1 MKKTILLSL
10 MASSLLA
17 EDDGV
22 FMSVGYQIGEAA
34 QMVKNTGE
42 IQKVSNA
49 YENLNNLLTRYNE
62 LKQTAS
68 STNSST
74 AQAVDNL
81 KESASR
87 LKTTPN
93 TANQAVSSALSSAVA
108 MWQVIASNLANNSL
122 PTDKY
127 NEINTISQSLQ
138 NTLENKNTANNN
150 ITIENDYE
158 QLLTQAS
165 TIISTLQSQCPGI
178 DGGNGKPWG
187 INASGNACNIFGST
201 FSAINSMINSAK
213 KAAEQA
219 RRTAPEGP
227 NQQSA
232 FNSMI
237 NSAKK
242 AAEQARRTAPEGP
255 NQQSAFTDADFTK
268 NLNQVSSVINDTI
281 SYLKGDNLATIYNT
295 LQKTPDSKGF
305 HSLVSR
311 SSYSYSLNE
320 TKYSEFQTTTK
331 EFGHNPFRSVGL
343 INSQS
348 NNGAMN
354 GVGVQLGYK
363 QFFGKNKFFGI
374 RYYAFFD
381 YNHAYIKS
389 NFFNSASN
397 VFTYGAGSDLLLNF
411 INGGSDKN
419 RKVSF
424 GIFGGIALAGT
435 TWLNNQSANLK
446 ITNSA
451 YSAKINNTNF
461 QFLFNTGL
469 RLQGIHHG
477 VELGVKIP
485 TINTNYYSF
494 MGAKLAF
501 RRLYSV
507 YFNYVLAY

>member
-68 STNSST
+68 NTNSST
-74 AQAVDNL
+74 AQAIDNL
-81 KESASR
+81 KESANR

-93 TANQAVSSALSSAVA
+93 SANQAVSSALSSAVG

-122 PTDKY
+122 PASEYEK
-127 NEINTISQSLQ
+127 INTISQSLQ
-138 NTLENKNTANNN
+138 NTLEKHNDL
-150 ITIENDYE
+150 TIDNDYDH
-158 QLLTQAS
+158 LLTQAS
-165 TIISTLQSQCPGI
+165 TIINTLQSQCPGI

-187 INASGNACNIFGST
+187 INASGNACNIFGNT
-201 FSAINSMINSAK
+201 FNAITSMIDSAK
-213 KAAEQA
+213 KAAEQS
-219 RRTAPEGP
+219 RRTDPESP

-232 FNSMI
+232 FI
-237 NSAKK
+237 
-242 AAEQARRTAPEGP
+242 
-255 NQQSAFTDADFTK
+255 DHDFTK

-281 SYLKGDNLATIYNT
+281 SYLKGENLETIYNT
-295 LQKTPDSKGF
+295 LQKTPGSKGF
-305 HSLVSR
+305 QSLVSR

-320 TKYSEFQTTTK
+320 TQYSEFQTTTK

-411 INGGSDKN
+411 INGGSNQN
-419 RKVSF
+419 RKISF

-435 TWLNNQSANLK
+435 TWLNSQFVNLK
-446 ITNSA
+446 TTTSIYN
-451 YSAKINNTNF
+451 AKINNTNF
-461 QFLFNTGL
+461 QFLFNAGL

-477 VELGVKIP
+477 IELGVKIP

>member
-68 STNSST
+68 NTNSST
-74 AQAVDNL
+74 AQAINNL
-81 KESASR
+81 KESANR

-93 TANQAVSSALSSAVA
+93 TANQAVSSALSSAVG

-122 PTDKY
+122 PANEYDK
-127 NEINTISQSLQ
+127 INAISQLLQ
-138 NTLENKNTANNN
+138 NTLENKNTANNST
-150 ITIENDYE
+150 TIENDYD

-165 TIISTLQSQCPGI
+165 TIINTLQSQCPRI

-187 INASGNACNIFGST
+187 INASGNACNIFGNT
-201 FSAINSMINSAK
+201 FNAITSMIDSAK
-213 KAAEQA
+213 KAAAES
-219 RRTAPEGP
+219 RRTNDPSQGV

-232 FNSMI
+232 FN
-237 NSAKK
+237 N
-242 AAEQARRTAPEGP
+242 
-255 NQQSAFTDADFTK
+255 ADFTK

-281 SYLKGDNLATIYNT
+281 SYLKGENLATIYNT
-295 LQKTPDSKGF
+295 LQKTPGSKGF
-305 HSLVSR
+305 QGLVSR

-320 TKYSEFQTTTK
+320 TQYSEFQTTTK
-331 EFGHNPFRSVGL
+331 EFGNNPFRSVGL

-419 RKVSF
+419 RKISF

-435 TWLNNQSANLK
+435 TWLNSQFVNLK
-446 ITNSA
+446 TTTSIYN
-451 YSAKINNTNF
+451 AKINNTNF

>member
-17 EDDGV
+17 ENDGV
-22 FMSVGYQIGEAA
+22 FMSVGYQIGEAV
-34 QMVKNTGE
+34 QQVKNTGE

-68 STNSST
+68 NTNSST
-74 AQAVDNL
+74 TQAIDNL
-81 KESASR
+81 KESANR

-93 TANQAVSSALSSAVA
+93 NANQAVSSALSSAVG
-108 MWQVIASNLANNSL
+108 MWQVIASNLASGTL

-127 NEINTISQSLQ
+127 NQINAISQLLQ
-138 NTLENKNTANNN
+138 NTLENKNNDL
-150 ITIENDYE
+150 TIGNDYE
-158 QLLTQAS
+158 HLLTQAS
-165 TIISTLQSQCPGI
+165 AIINTLQSQCPGI

-187 INASGNACNIFGST
+187 INASGNACNIFGNT
-201 FSAINSMINSAK
+201 FNAITSMIDSAK
-213 KAAEQA
+213 KAAAEA
-219 RRTAPEGP
+219 RRTDP
-227 NQQSA
+227 NQ
-232 FNSMI
+232 
-237 NSAKK
+237 
-242 AAEQARRTAPEGP
+242 P
-255 NQQSAFTDADFTK
+255 SAFTNADFNK

-305 HSLVSR
+305 QSLVSR

-320 TKYSEFQTTTK
+320 TQYSQFQTTTK
-331 EFGHNPFRSVGL
+331 EFGNNPFRSVGL

-419 RKVSF
+419 RKISF

-435 TWLNNQSANLK
+435 TWLNSQFMNLK
-446 ITNSA
+446 TTTSA
-451 YSAKINNTNF
+451 YNAKINNTNF

-494 MGAKLAF
+494 MGAKLAY

>member
-10 MASSLLA
+10 VASSLFA
-17 EDDGV
+17 ENDGV

-42 IQKVSNA
+42 IQKLSDT
-49 YENLNNLLTRYNE
+49 YENLDNLLTRYNE
-62 LKQTAS
+62 LKQTATNTDS
-68 STNSST
+68 STT
-74 AQAVDNL
+74 QAIDNL
-81 KESASR
+81 KQSADR

-93 TANQAVSSALSSAVA
+93 TANQAVSSALSSAVG
-108 MWQVIASNLANNSL
+108 MWQVIASNLASGTL

-127 NEINTISQSLQ
+127 NEINAISQLLQ
-138 NTLENKNTANNN
+138 NTLENKNNDLK
-150 ITIENDYE
+150 IENDYD
-158 QLLTQAS
+158 QLLTQAK
-165 TIISTLQSQCPGI
+165 TIITTLQSQCPGI
-178 DGGNGKPWG
+178 DGGNGTPWG
-187 INASGNACNIFGST
+187 INASGNACNIFGNT
-201 FSAINSMINSAK
+201 FNAINNMIDSAK
-213 KAAEQA
+213 KTAEQS
-219 RRTAPEGP
+219 RRTDPKNP
-227 NQQSA
+227 NTPTA
-232 FNSMI
+232 I
-237 NSAKK
+237 N
-242 AAEQARRTAPEGP
+242 P
-255 NQQSAFTDADFTK
+255 DFTK

-281 SYLKGDNLATIYNT
+281 SYLKGDNLETIYNT
-295 LQKTPDSKGF
+295 IQKSPNSKGF
-305 HSLVSR
+305 QSLVSR

-320 TKYSEFQTTTK
+320 TQYSQFQTTTK

-343 INSQS
+343 INSQT

-411 INGGSDKN
+411 INGGSDQN
-419 RKVSF
+419 RKISF

-435 TWLNNQSANLK
+435 TWLNSQFVNLK
-446 ITNSA
+446 TTTNI

-477 VELGVKIP
+477 IELGVKIP

-494 MGAKLAF
+494 LGAKLAY

-507 YFNYVLAY
+507 YLNYVLAY

>member
-68 STNSST
+68 NTDSST
-74 AQAVDNL
+74 AQAIDNL

-93 TANQAVSSALSSAVA
+93 SANQAVSSALSSAVA
-108 MWQVIASNLANNSL
+108 MWQVIASNLANGTL

-127 NEINTISQSLQ
+127 NKINTISQLLQ
-138 NTLENKNTANNN
+138 NTLENKNNDL
-150 ITIENDYE
+150 TIGNDYE
-158 QLLTQAS
+158 YLLGQAK

-187 INASGNACNIFGST
+187 INASGNACNIFGNT
-201 FSAINSMINSAK
+201 FSAITSMIDSAE
-213 KAAEQA
+213 KAAKES
-219 RRTAPEGP
+219 RRTAPKNP
-227 NQQSA
+227 NQ
-232 FNSMI
+232 
-237 NSAKK
+237 
-242 AAEQARRTAPEGP
+242 P
-255 NQQSAFTDADFTK
+255 NAFTNADFNK
-268 NLNQVSSVINDTI
+268 NLNEVSSVINDTI

-305 HSLVSR
+305 QSLVSR

-320 TKYSEFQTTTK
+320 TQYSEFQTTTK
-331 EFGHNPFRSVGL
+331 EFGLNPFRSVGL

-435 TWLNNQSANLK
+435 TWLNSQSVNLK
-446 ITNSA
+446 TTTSIYNT
-451 YSAKINNTNF
+451 KINNTNF

>member
-1 MKKTILLSL
+1 MKKTILLPL

-17 EDDGV
+17 ENDGV
-22 FMSVGYQIGEAA
+22 FMSVGYQIGEAV
-34 QMVKNTGE
+34 QQVKNTGE

-68 STNSST
+68 STDSST
-74 AQAVDNL
+74 IQAIDNL

-93 TANQAVSSALSSAVA
+93 SANQAVSSALSSAVG
-108 MWQVIASNLANNSL
+108 MWQVIASNLANGTLS
-122 PTDKY
+122 TSEY
-127 NEINTISQSLQ
+127 NKINAISQLLQ
-138 NTLENKNTANNN
+138 NTLENKNNNL
-150 ITIENDYE
+150 TIADDYE
-158 QLLTQAS
+158 HLLGQAS
-165 TIISTLQSQCPGI
+165 TIINTLQSQCPGI

-187 INASGNACNIFGST
+187 INASGNACAIFGNT
-201 FSAINSMINSAK
+201 FNAINSMIDSAK
-213 KAAEQA
+213 KAAEQS
-219 RRTAPEGP
+219 RRTSPESQNQP
-227 NQQSA
+227 N
-232 FNSMI
+232 
-237 NSAKK
+237 
-242 AAEQARRTAPEGP
+242 
-255 NQQSAFTDADFTK
+255 AFTNADFNK

-305 HSLVSR
+305 QSLVSR

-320 TKYSEFQTTTK
+320 TQYSQFQTTTK

-343 INSQS
+343 INSQI

-397 VFTYGAGSDLLLNF
+397 VFTYGTGSDLLLNF
-411 INGGSDKN
+411 INGGSNQN

-446 ITNSA
+446 ITNST

>member
-1 MKKTILLSL
+1 
-10 MASSLLA
+10 
-17 EDDGV
+17 
-22 FMSVGYQIGEAA
+22 MSVGYQIGEAA

-68 STNSST
+68 NTDSST
-74 AQAVDNL
+74 AQAIDNL
-81 KESASR
+81 KESANR

-93 TANQAVSSALSSAVA
+93 SANQAVSSALSSAVA

-122 PTDKY
+122 STSEYEKLKA
-127 NEINTISQSLQ
+127 TSQSLQ

-150 ITIENDYE
+150 TTIENDYE

-165 TIISTLQSQCPGI
+165 TIITTLQSQCPGI

-187 INASGNACNIFGST
+187 INASGNACSIFGDT
-201 FSAINSMINSAK
+201 FNAITSMIDSAK
-213 KAAEQA
+213 KAAEQS
-219 RRTAPEGP
+219 RRTDPSQP
-227 NQQSA
+227 NQ
-232 FNSMI
+232 
-237 NSAKK
+237 
-242 AAEQARRTAPEGP
+242 P
-255 NQQSAFTDADFTK
+255 NTFTDADFTK
-268 NLNQVSSVINDTI
+268 NLNEVSSVINDTI
-281 SYLKGDNLATIYNT
+281 SYLKGENLATIYNT
-295 LQKTPDSKGF
+295 LQKTPGSKGF
-305 HSLVSR
+305 QSLVSR

-320 TKYSEFQTTTK
+320 TQYSEFQTTTK

-348 NNGAMN
+348 NNGVMN

-397 VFTYGAGSDLLLNF
+397 VFTYGAGSDLLLNL
-411 INGGSDKN
+411 INGGSNQN
-419 RKVSF
+419 RKISF

-435 TWLNNQSANLK
+435 TWLNSQFVNLK
-446 ITNSA
+446 TTTSIYN
-451 YSAKINNTNF
+451 AKINNTNF

>member
-10 MASSLLA
+10 MVSSLLA
-17 EDDGV
+17 ENDGV
-22 FMSVGYQIGEAA
+22 FMSVGYQIGEAV
-34 QMVKNTGE
+34 QQVKNTGE

-68 STNSST
+68 STDSST
-74 AQAVDNL
+74 AQAIDNL
-81 KESASR
+81 KESANR

-93 TANQAVSSALSSAVA
+93 TANQAVSSALSSAVG

-122 PTDKY
+122 PTSEY
-127 NEINTISQSLQ
+127 NKINAISQLLQ

-150 ITIENDYE
+150 TIENDYDH
-158 QLLTQAS
+158 LLTQAS
-165 TIISTLQSQCPGI
+165 TIINTLQSQCPGI

-187 INASGNACNIFGST
+187 INASGNACNIFGNT
-201 FSAINSMINSAK
+201 FNAINSMIDSAK
-213 KAAEQA
+213 KAAAQS
-219 RRTAPEGP
+219 RRTDPESP
-227 NQQSA
+227 NQNHQNASPV
-232 FNSMI
+232 I
-237 NSAKK
+237 DDK
-242 AAEQARRTAPEGP
+242 
-255 NQQSAFTDADFTK
+255 FTK

-281 SYLKGDNLATIYNT
+281 SYLKGENLATIYNT
-295 LQKTPDSKGF
+295 LQKTPGSKGF
-305 HSLVSR
+305 QSLVSR

-331 EFGHNPFRSVGL
+331 EFGNNPFRSVGL

-419 RKVSF
+419 RKISF

-435 TWLNNQSANLK
+435 TWLNSQSANLK

>member
-42 IQKVSNA
+42 IQKISNA

-68 STNSST
+68 NTDSST
-74 AQAVDNL
+74 AQAINNL

-122 PTDKY
+122 PTSEYEKLKA
-127 NEINTISQSLQ
+127 TSQLLQ

-150 ITIENDYE
+150 TTIDNDASK
-158 QLLTQAS
+158 LLDDAK
-165 TIISTLQSQCPGI
+165 TIINTLQSQCPGI

-187 INASGNACNIFGST
+187 INASGNACNIFGNT
-201 FSAINSMINSAK
+201 FNAINSMIDSAK
-213 KAAEQA
+213 KAAAEA
-219 RRTAPEGP
+219 RRTNPDSQNTPTAINPD
-227 NQQSA
+227 
-232 FNSMI
+232 FN
-237 NSAKK
+237 
-242 AAEQARRTAPEGP
+242 
-255 NQQSAFTDADFTK
+255 K

-281 SYLKGDNLATIYNT
+281 SYLKGENLATIYNT
-295 LQKTPDSKGF
+295 LQKTPGSKGF
-305 HSLVSR
+305 QSLVSR

-331 EFGHNPFRSVGL
+331 EFGNNPFRSVGL

-419 RKVSF
+419 RKISF

-435 TWLNNQSANLK
+435 TWLNSQSANLK

>member
-17 EDDGV
+17 EDDGAY
-22 FMSVGYQIGEAA
+22 MSVGYQIGEAV

-68 STNSST
+68 NTNSST
-74 AQAVDNL
+74 AQAIDNL

-93 TANQAVSSALSSAVA
+93 TANQAVSSALSSAVG

-122 PTDKY
+122 STSEY
-127 NEINTISQSLQ
+127 NQINAISQLLQ
-138 NTLENKNTANNN
+138 NTLENKNNDL
-150 ITIENDYE
+150 TIGNDYDH
-158 QLLTQAS
+158 LLTQAS

-187 INASGNACNIFGST
+187 INASGNACTIFGNT
-201 FSAINSMINSAK
+201 FSAINSMIDSAK
-213 KAAEQA
+213 KAAEQF
-219 RRTAPEGP
+219 RRTDPSQP
-227 NQQSA
+227 Q
-232 FNSMI
+232 
-237 NSAKK
+237 
-242 AAEQARRTAPEGP
+242 
-255 NQQSAFTDADFTK
+255 NQQSAFTNADFNK

-281 SYLKGDNLATIYNT
+281 SYLKGDNLETIYNT
-295 LQKTPDSKGF
+295 LQKTPGSKGF
-305 HSLVSR
+305 QSLVSR

-320 TKYSEFQTTTK
+320 TQYSQFQTTTK

-411 INGGSDKN
+411 INGGSNQN
-419 RKVSF
+419 RKISF

-435 TWLNNQSANLK
+435 TWLNSQFVNLK
-446 ITNSA
+446 TTTSIYN
-451 YSAKINNTNF
+451 AKINNTNF

-494 MGAKLAF
+494 MGAKLAY
-501 RRLYSV
+501 RRLYSL
-507 YFNYVLAY
+507 YLNYVLAY

>member
-17 EDDGV
+17 ENDGV
-22 FMSVGYQIGEAA
+22 FMSVGYQIGEAV
-34 QMVKNTGE
+34 QQVKNTGE

-68 STNSST
+68 NTDSST
-74 AQAVDNL
+74 AQAIDNL

-93 TANQAVSSALSSAVA
+93 TANQAVFSALSSAVG

-122 PTDKY
+122 STSEY
-127 NEINTISQSLQ
+127 NQINAISQLLQ
-138 NTLENKNTANNN
+138 NTLENKNNDLK
-150 ITIENDYE
+150 IENDYD

-187 INASGNACNIFGST
+187 INASGNACAIFGNT
-201 FSAINSMINSAK
+201 FNAINSMIDSAK
-213 KAAEQA
+213 KAAEQF
-219 RRTAPEGP
+219 RRTDPSQP
-227 NQQSA
+227 QNQQSTSPVIDA
-232 FNSMI
+232 N
-237 NSAKK
+237 
-242 AAEQARRTAPEGP
+242 
-255 NQQSAFTDADFTK
+255 FTN

-320 TKYSEFQTTTK
+320 TQYSQFQTTTK

-374 RYYAFFD
+374 RYYGFFD
-381 YNHAYIKS
+381 YNYAYIKS

-446 ITNSA
+446 TTNSA

-494 MGAKLAF
+494 MGAKLAY

>member
-1 MKKTILLSL
+1 MKKTILLPL

-17 EDDGV
+17 ENDGV
-22 FMSVGYQIGEAA
+22 FMSVGYQIGEAV
-34 QMVKNTGE
+34 QQVKNTGE

-68 STNSST
+68 STDSST
-74 AQAVDNL
+74 IQAIDNL

-93 TANQAVSSALSSAVA
+93 SANQAVSSALSSAVG
-108 MWQVIASNLANNSL
+108 MWQVIASNLANGTLS
-122 PTDKY
+122 TSEY
-127 NEINTISQSLQ
+127 NKINAISQLLQ
-138 NTLENKNTANNN
+138 NTLENKNNNL
-150 ITIENDYE
+150 TIADDYE
-158 QLLTQAS
+158 HLLGQAS
-165 TIISTLQSQCPGI
+165 TIINTLQSQCPGI

-187 INASGNACNIFGST
+187 INASGNACNIFGNT
-201 FSAINSMINSAK
+201 FNAITSMIDSAK
-213 KAAEQA
+213 KAAVQF
-219 RRTAPEGP
+219 RRTDPSQG
-227 NQQSA
+227 
-232 FNSMI
+232 
-237 NSAKK
+237 
-242 AAEQARRTAPEGP
+242 T
-255 NQQSAFTDADFTK
+255 NQQSAFTDANFTK

-281 SYLKGDNLATIYNT
+281 SYLKGENLATIYNT
-295 LQKTPDSKGF
+295 LQKTPGSKGF
-305 HSLVSR
+305 QSLVSR

-320 TKYSEFQTTTK
+320 TKYSQFQTTTK

-411 INGGSDKN
+411 INGGSNQN

-435 TWLNNQSANLK
+435 TWLNSQSVNLK
-446 ITNSA
+446 TTTSIYN
-451 YSAKINNTNF
+451 AKINNTNF

>member
-10 MASSLLA
+10 MVSSLLA
-17 EDDGV
+17 ENDGV
-22 FMSVGYQIGEAA
+22 FMSVGYQIGEAV
-34 QMVKNTGE
+34 QQVKNTGE

-68 STNSST
+68 NTDSST
-74 AQAVDNL
+74 AQAINNL

-93 TANQAVSSALSSAVA
+93 SANQAVFSALSSAVG

-122 PTDKY
+122 STSEYDK
-127 NEINTISQSLQ
+127 INAISQLLQ
-138 NTLENKNTANNN
+138 NTLENKNNNL
-150 ITIENDYE
+150 TIENDYE
-158 QLLTQAS
+158 HLLTQAS

-187 INASGNACNIFGST
+187 INASGNACTIFGNT
-201 FSAINSMINSAK
+201 FSAITSMIDSAK
-213 KAAEQA
+213 KAAAQS
-219 RRTAPEGP
+219 RRTDPSQGT
-227 NQQSA
+227 NQ
-232 FNSMI
+232 
-237 NSAKK
+237 
-242 AAEQARRTAPEGP
+242 P
-255 NQQSAFTDADFTK
+255 SAFTNADFNK

-281 SYLKGDNLATIYNT
+281 SYLKGDNLETIYNT

-320 TKYSEFQTTTK
+320 TQYSQFQTTTK
-331 EFGHNPFRSVGL
+331 EFGHNPFRRVGL
-343 INSQS
+343 INSQI

-419 RKVSF
+419 RKISF

-494 MGAKLAF
+494 MGAKLAY

>member
-10 MASSLLA
+10 MVSSLLA
-17 EDDGV
+17 ENDGAY
-22 FMSVGYQIGEAA
+22 MSVGYQIGEAA

-68 STNSST
+68 NTDSST
-74 AQAVDNL
+74 AQAIDNL
-81 KESASR
+81 KESANR

-93 TANQAVSSALSSAVA
+93 SANQAVSSALSSAVA

-122 PTDKY
+122 PTSEYEK
-127 NEINTISQSLQ
+127 INTISQSLQ
-138 NTLENKNTANNN
+138 NTLENKNNEL
-150 ITIENDYE
+150 TIGNDYE
-158 QLLTQAS
+158 HLLTQAS
-165 TIISTLQSQCPGI
+165 TIINTLQSQCPGI

-187 INASGNACNIFGST
+187 INASGNACTIFGST
-201 FSAINSMINSAK
+201 FNAITSMIDSAK
-213 KAAEQA
+213 KAAEQS
-219 RRTAPEGP
+219 RRTDPSQP
-227 NQQSA
+227 NQ
-232 FNSMI
+232 
-237 NSAKK
+237 
-242 AAEQARRTAPEGP
+242 P
-255 NQQSAFTDADFTK
+255 NAFTDADFNK

-295 LQKTPDSKGF
+295 IQKTPGSKGF

-320 TKYSEFQTTTK
+320 TQYSEFQTTTK

-411 INGGSDKN
+411 INGGSNQN
-419 RKVSF
+419 RKISF

-435 TWLNNQSANLK
+435 TWLNSQFVNLK
-446 ITNSA
+446 TTTSI

-494 MGAKLAF
+494 MGAKLAY

>member
-1 MKKTILLSL
+1 MKKTILLSF
-10 MASSLLA
+10 MASSLFA
-17 EDDGV
+17 ENDGV
-22 FMSVGYQIGEAA
+22 FMSVGYQIGEAV
-34 QMVKNTGE
+34 QQVENTGE

-68 STNSST
+68 NTDSST
-74 AQAVDNL
+74 AQAIDNL
-81 KESASR
+81 KESANR

-93 TANQAVSSALSSAVA
+93 SANQAVSSALSSAVG
-108 MWQVIASNLANNSL
+108 MWQVVASNLANGTL
-122 PTDKY
+122 PTSEYDK
-127 NEINTISQSLQ
+127 INAISQLLQ

-150 ITIENDYE
+150 TTIDNDASK
-158 QLLTQAS
+158 LLDDAK
-165 TIISTLQSQCPGI
+165 TIINTLQSQCPGI

-187 INASGNACNIFGST
+187 INASGNACTIFGST
-201 FSAINSMINSAK
+201 FSAITSMIDSAK
-213 KAAEQA
+213 KAAAEA
-219 RRTAPEGP
+219 RRTSPD
-227 NQQSA
+227 NQNTPTA
-232 FNSMI
+232 I
-237 NSAKK
+237 N
-242 AAEQARRTAPEGP
+242 P
-255 NQQSAFTDADFTK
+255 DFTK
-268 NLNQVSSVINDTI
+268 NLNQVSSVIDDTI

-320 TKYSEFQTTTK
+320 TQYSQFQTTTK

-446 ITNSA
+446 TTTSIYN
-451 YSAKINNTNF
+451 AKINNTNF

-494 MGAKLAF
+494 MGAKLAY

>member
-10 MASSLLA
+10 MVSSLLA
-17 EDDGV
+17 ENDGV
-22 FMSVGYQIGEAA
+22 FMSVGYQIGEAV
-34 QMVKNTGE
+34 QQVKNTGE

-68 STNSST
+68 NTDSST
-74 AQAVDNL
+74 AQAINNL

-93 TANQAVSSALSSAVA
+93 SANQAVSQALSSAVA

-122 PTDKY
+122 STSEYDK
-127 NEINTISQSLQ
+127 INAISQLLQ
-138 NTLENKNTANNN
+138 NTLENKNNNL
-150 ITIENDYE
+150 TIGNDYE
-158 QLLTQAS
+158 HLLTQAS

-187 INASGNACNIFGST
+187 INASGNACAIFGNT
-201 FSAINSMINSAK
+201 FNAINSMISSAK
-213 KAAEQA
+213 KAAADA
-219 RRTAPEGP
+219 RRTAPESP
-227 NQQSA
+227 SQPSA
-232 FNSMI
+232 FN
-237 NSAKK
+237 N
-242 AAEQARRTAPEGP
+242 
-255 NQQSAFTDADFTK
+255 ADFNK

-320 TKYSEFQTTTK
+320 TQYSQFQTTTK

-343 INSQS
+343 INSQI

-397 VFTYGAGSDLLLNF
+397 VFTYGTGSDLLLNF

-419 RKVSF
+419 RKISF

-435 TWLNNQSANLK
+435 TWLNSQLVNLK
-446 ITNSA
+446 TTTSI

-494 MGAKLAF
+494 MGAKLAY

>member
-10 MASSLLA
+10 MVSSLLA
-17 EDDGV
+17 ENDGV
-22 FMSVGYQIGEAA
+22 FMSVGYQIGEAV
-34 QMVKNTGE
+34 QQVKNTGE

-68 STNSST
+68 NTNSST
-74 AQAVDNL
+74 AQAIDNL

-122 PTDKY
+122 PTSEYDK
-127 NEINTISQSLQ
+127 INAISQLLQ

-150 ITIENDYE
+150 TTIDNDASK
-158 QLLTQAS
+158 LLDDAK
-165 TIISTLQSQCPGI
+165 TIINTLQSQCPGI

-187 INASGNACNIFGST
+187 INASGNACNIFGNT
-201 FSAINSMINSAK
+201 FSAINSMIDSAK
-213 KAAEQA
+213 KAAAES
-219 RRTAPEGP
+219 RRTNDPSQG
-227 NQQSA
+227 
-232 FNSMI
+232 
-237 NSAKK
+237 
-242 AAEQARRTAPEGP
+242 T
-255 NQQSAFTDADFTK
+255 NQQSAFTDANFTK

-281 SYLKGDNLATIYNT
+281 SYLKGENLETIYNT
-295 LQKTPDSKGF
+295 LQKTPGSKGF
-305 HSLVSR
+305 QSLVSR

-320 TKYSEFQTTTK
+320 TQYSQFQTTTK
-331 EFGHNPFRSVGL
+331 EFGNNPFRSVGL

-397 VFTYGAGSDLLLNF
+397 VFTYGAGSDLLLNL
-411 INGGSDKN
+411 INGGSNQN
-419 RKVSF
+419 RKISF

-435 TWLNNQSANLK
+435 TWLNSQFVNLK
-446 ITNSA
+446 TTTSIYN
-451 YSAKINNTNF
+451 AKINNTNF

>member
-17 EDDGV
+17 ENDGV

-68 STNSST
+68 NTNSST
-74 AQAVDNL
+74 AQAIDNL
-81 KESASR
+81 KESANR

-93 TANQAVSSALSSAVA
+93 SANQAVSSALSSAVA
-108 MWQVIASNLANNSL
+108 MWQVIASNLASGTL
-122 PTDKY
+122 PTNEYDK
-127 NEINTISQSLQ
+127 INAISQLLQ
-138 NTLENKNTANNN
+138 NTLENKNNEL
-150 ITIENDYE
+150 TIENDYDH
-158 QLLTQAS
+158 LLGQAS
-165 TIISTLQSQCPGI
+165 TIINTLQSQCPGI

-187 INASGNACNIFGST
+187 INASGNACNIFGNT
-201 FSAINSMINSAK
+201 FSAINSMIDSAK
-213 KAAEQA
+213 KAAAQF
-219 RRTAPEGP
+219 RRTDP
-227 NQQSA
+227 NQGTNQ
-232 FNSMI
+232 
-237 NSAKK
+237 
-242 AAEQARRTAPEGP
+242 P
-255 NQQSAFTDADFTK
+255 NTFTDADFNK

-281 SYLKGDNLATIYNT
+281 SYLKGENLATIYNT
-295 LQKTPDSKGF
+295 LQKTPGSKGF
-305 HSLVSR
+305 QSLVSR

-320 TKYSEFQTTTK
+320 TQYSEFQTTTK
-331 EFGHNPFRSVGL
+331 EFGNNPFRSVGL

-397 VFTYGAGSDLLLNF
+397 VFTYGAGSDLLLNL
-411 INGGSDKN
+411 INGGSNQN
-419 RKVSF
+419 RKISF

-435 TWLNNQSANLK
+435 TWLNSQFVNLK
-446 ITNSA
+446 TTTSIYN
-451 YSAKINNTNF
+451 AKINNTNF

>member
-17 EDDGV
+17 ENDGV

-68 STNSST
+68 NTNSST
-74 AQAVDNL
+74 AQAINNL
-81 KESASR
+81 KESANR

-108 MWQVIASNLANNSL
+108 MWQVIASNLAKNSL
-122 PTDKY
+122 STSEYEKLKA
-127 NEINTISQSLQ
+127 TSQLLQ

-150 ITIENDYE
+150 TTIDNDYD
-158 QLLTQAS
+158 QLLGQAS
-165 TIISTLQSQCPGI
+165 TIINTLQSQCPGI

-187 INASGNACNIFGST
+187 INASGNACAIFGNT
-201 FSAINSMINSAK
+201 FSAITSMIDSAK
-213 KAAEQA
+213 KAAAES
-219 RRTAPEGP
+219 RRTNDPSQGA
-227 NQQSA
+227 NQQNA
-232 FNSMI
+232 FN
-237 NSAKK
+237 N
-242 AAEQARRTAPEGP
+242 
-255 NQQSAFTDADFTK
+255 ADFNK

-281 SYLKGDNLATIYNT
+281 SYLKGDNLETIYNT
-295 LQKTPDSKGF
+295 LQKTPGSKGF
-305 HSLVSR
+305 QGLVSR

-320 TKYSEFQTTTK
+320 TKYSQFQTTTK

-446 ITNSA
+446 ASSYN
-451 YSAKINNTNF
+451 AKTNNTNF

-494 MGAKLAF
+494 MGAKLAY

>member
-10 MASSLLA
+10 MVSSLLA
-17 EDDGV
+17 ENDGV
-22 FMSVGYQIGEAA
+22 FMSVGYQIGEAV

-68 STNSST
+68 NTNSST
-74 AQAVDNL
+74 AQAINNL

-93 TANQAVSSALSSAVA
+93 TANQAVSSALSSAVG

-122 PTDKY
+122 PTSEYDK
-127 NEINTISQSLQ
+127 INAISQLLQ

-150 ITIENDYE
+150 TTIENDYE
-158 QLLTQAS
+158 HLLTQAS
-165 TIISTLQSQCPGI
+165 TIITTLQSQCPGI

-187 INASGNACNIFGST
+187 INASGNACAIFGNT
-201 FSAINSMINSAK
+201 FNAINSMINSAK
-213 KAAEQA
+213 EAAAES
-219 RRTAPEGP
+219 RRTSPESP
-227 NQQSA
+227 NQQ
-232 FNSMI
+232 N
-237 NSAKK
+237 
-242 AAEQARRTAPEGP
+242 
-255 NQQSAFTDADFTK
+255 AFTNADFTK

-281 SYLKGDNLATIYNT
+281 SYLKGDNLETIYNT

-305 HSLVSR
+305 QSLVSR

-320 TKYSEFQTTTK
+320 TQYSQFQTTTK

-343 INSQS
+343 INSQI

-419 RKVSF
+419 RKISF

-435 TWLNNQSANLK
+435 TWLNSQLVNLK
-446 ITNSA
+446 TTTSIYN
-451 YSAKINNTNF
+451 AKINNTNF

-494 MGAKLAF
+494 MGAKLAY

>member
-68 STNSST
+68 NTNSST
-74 AQAVDNL
+74 AQAINNL

-93 TANQAVSSALSSAVA
+93 SANQAVSSALSSAVG
-108 MWQVIASNLANNSL
+108 MWQVIASNLAKNSL
-122 PTDKY
+122 STSEYEKLKA
-127 NEINTISQSLQ
+127 TSQLLQ
-138 NTLENKNTANNN
+138 NTLENKNNNL
-150 ITIENDYE
+150 TIANDYE
-158 QLLTQAS
+158 HLLTQAS
-165 TIISTLQSQCPGI
+165 TIINTLQSQCPGI

-201 FSAINSMINSAK
+201 FNAINSMIDSAK
-213 KAAEQA
+213 KAAAEA
-219 RRTAPEGP
+219 RRTDPSQP
-227 NQQSA
+227 NQ
-232 FNSMI
+232 
-237 NSAKK
+237 
-242 AAEQARRTAPEGP
+242 P
-255 NQQSAFTDADFTK
+255 NAFTNADFNK

-281 SYLKGDNLATIYNT
+281 SYLKGDNLATIYNAI
-295 LQKTPDSKGF
+295 QKTPGSKGLQ
-305 HSLVSR
+305 SLVSR

-320 TKYSEFQTTTK
+320 TKYSQFQTTTK
-331 EFGHNPFRSVGL
+331 EFGNNPFRSVGL

-389 NFFNSASN
+389 DFFNSASN

-419 RKVSF
+419 RKISF

-435 TWLNNQSANLK
+435 TWLNSQFVNLK
-446 ITNSA
+446 TTTSIYN
-451 YSAKINNTNF
+451 AKINNTNF

-494 MGAKLAF
+494 MGAKLAY

>member
-10 MASSLLA
+10 MVSSLLA
-17 EDDGV
+17 ENDGV
-22 FMSVGYQIGEAA
+22 FMSVGYQIGEAV
-34 QMVKNTGE
+34 QQVKNTGE

-68 STNSST
+68 NTDSST
-74 AQAVDNL
+74 AQAIDNL

-93 TANQAVSSALSSAVA
+93 TANQAVSQALSSAVG
-108 MWQVIASNLANNSL
+108 MWQVIASNLASGTL

-127 NEINTISQSLQ
+127 NQINAISQLLQ

-150 ITIENDYE
+150 TTIENDYD
-158 QLLTQAS
+158 QLLGQAS

-187 INASGNACNIFGST
+187 INASGNACAIFGST
-201 FSAINSMINSAK
+201 FSAITSMISSAK
-213 KAAEQA
+213 KAAAEA
-219 RRTAPEGP
+219 RRTSPESP

-232 FNSMI
+232 FN
-237 NSAKK
+237 N
-242 AAEQARRTAPEGP
+242 
-255 NQQSAFTDADFTK
+255 ADFNK

-320 TKYSEFQTTTK
+320 TQYSEFQTTTK

-348 NNGAMN
+348 DNGAMN

-419 RKVSF
+419 RKISF

-435 TWLNNQSANLK
+435 TWLNSQLVNLK
-446 ITNSA
+446 TTTSIYN
-451 YSAKINNTNF
+451 AKINNTNF

-494 MGAKLAF
+494 MGAKLAY

>member
-1 MKKTILLSL
+1 MKKTILLPL

-17 EDDGV
+17 ENDGV
-22 FMSVGYQIGEAA
+22 FMSVGYQIGEAV
-34 QMVKNTGE
+34 QQVKNTGE

-68 STNSST
+68 NTNSST
-74 AQAVDNL
+74 AQAINNL

-93 TANQAVSSALSSAVA
+93 SANQAVSQALSSAVG

-122 PTDKY
+122 STSEY
-127 NEINTISQSLQ
+127 NKINAISQLLQ
-138 NTLENKNTANNN
+138 NALENKNNNL
-150 ITIENDYE
+150 TIGNDYE
-158 QLLTQAS
+158 HLLTQAS
-165 TIISTLQSQCPGI
+165 TIINTLQSQCPGI

-187 INASGNACNIFGST
+187 INASGNACTIFGST
-201 FSAINSMINSAK
+201 FSAITSMIDSAK
-213 KAAEQA
+213 KAAAEA
-219 RRTAPEGP
+219 RRTSPESP
-227 NQQSA
+227 NQQS
-232 FNSMI
+232 M
-237 NSAKK
+237 
-242 AAEQARRTAPEGP
+242 
-255 NQQSAFTDADFTK
+255 FTNADFTK

-281 SYLKGDNLATIYNT
+281 SYLKGDNLETIYNT
-295 LQKTPDSKGF
+295 IQKTPNSKGF

-320 TKYSEFQTTTK
+320 TQYSQFQTTTK

-381 YNHAYIKS
+381 YNYAYIKS

-494 MGAKLAF
+494 MGAKLAY

>member
-10 MASSLLA
+10 MVSPLLA
-17 EDDGV
+17 ENDGV
-22 FMSVGYQIGEAA
+22 FMSVGYQIGEAV
-34 QMVKNTGE
+34 QQVKNTGE

-68 STNSST
+68 SADSST
-74 AQAVDNL
+74 AQAINNL

-93 TANQAVSSALSSAVA
+93 NANQAVSSALSSAVG

-122 PTDKY
+122 SSSEYEKLKAT
-127 NEINTISQSLQ
+127 SQLLQ
-138 NTLENKNTANNN
+138 NTLEKNNEL
-150 ITIENDYE
+150 TIENDYD

-187 INASGNACNIFGST
+187 INASGNACNIFGDT
-201 FSAINSMINSAK
+201 FNAINSMINSAK
-213 KAAEQA
+213 KAAAQS
-219 RRTAPEGP
+219 RRTDPSQGA
-227 NQQSA
+227 NQ
-232 FNSMI
+232 
-237 NSAKK
+237 
-242 AAEQARRTAPEGP
+242 P
-255 NQQSAFTDADFTK
+255 SAFTNADFNK

-295 LQKTPDSKGF
+295 IQKTPGSKGLQ
-305 HSLVSR
+305 SLVSR

-320 TKYSEFQTTTK
+320 TQYSQFQTTTK

-348 NNGAMN
+348 DNGAMN

-419 RKVSF
+419 RKISF

-435 TWLNNQSANLK
+435 TWLNSQLVNLK
-446 ITNSA
+446 TTTSIYN
-451 YSAKINNTNF
+451 AKINNTNF

-494 MGAKLAF
+494 MGAKLAY

>member
-1 MKKTILLSL
+1 MKKTILLPL

-17 EDDGV
+17 ENDGV

-62 LKQTAS
+62 LKQTDTN
-68 STNSST
+68 TNSST
-74 AQAVDNL
+74 AQAIDNL

-93 TANQAVSSALSSAVA
+93 TANQAVSSALSSAVG

-122 PTDKY
+122 PTSEY
-127 NEINTISQSLQ
+127 NQINAISQLLQ
-138 NTLENKNTANNN
+138 NTLENKNNEL
-150 ITIENDYE
+150 TIGNDYE
-158 QLLTQAS
+158 HLLTQAS
-165 TIISTLQSQCPGI
+165 TIINTLQSQCPGI

-187 INASGNACNIFGST
+187 INASGNACAIFGST
-201 FSAINSMINSAK
+201 FNAITSMIDSAK
-213 KAAEQA
+213 KAAAEA
-219 RRTAPEGP
+219 RRTDPENP
-227 NQQSA
+227 NQQNA
-232 FNSMI
+232 FN
-237 NSAKK
+237 N
-242 AAEQARRTAPEGP
+242 
-255 NQQSAFTDADFTK
+255 ADFNK

-305 HSLVSR
+305 QSLVSR

-320 TKYSEFQTTTK
+320 TQYSQFQTTTK

-343 INSQS
+343 INSQI

-397 VFTYGAGSDLLLNF
+397 IFTYGAGSDLLLNF

-435 TWLNNQSANLK
+435 TWLNSQLVNLK
-446 ITNSA
+446 TTTSA
-451 YSAKINNTNF
+451 YNAKINNTNF

-469 RLQGIHHG
+469 RPQGIHHG

-494 MGAKLAF
+494 MGAKLAY

>member
-10 MASSLLA
+10 MASSLFA
-17 EDDGV
+17 EDDGAY
-22 FMSVGYQIGEAA
+22 MSVGYQIGEAA

-68 STNSST
+68 NTDSST
-74 AQAVDNL
+74 AQAIDNL

-93 TANQAVSSALSSAVA
+93 TANQAVSSALSSAVG

-122 PTDKY
+122 STSEYEKLKA
-127 NEINTISQSLQ
+127 TSQLLQ
-138 NTLENKNTANNN
+138 NTLENKNNNL
-150 ITIENDYE
+150 TIENDYD

-165 TIISTLQSQCPGI
+165 TIINTLQSQCPGI

-187 INASGNACNIFGST
+187 INASGNACAIFGNT
-201 FSAINSMINSAK
+201 FSAINSMIDSAK
-213 KAAEQA
+213 KAAEQF
-219 RRTAPEGP
+219 RRIAPEGP
-227 NQQSA
+227 NQQ
-232 FNSMI
+232 N
-237 NSAKK
+237 
-242 AAEQARRTAPEGP
+242 
-255 NQQSAFTDADFTK
+255 AFTNADFNK

-295 LQKTPDSKGF
+295 IQKTPGSKGF
-305 HSLVSR
+305 QSLVSR

-320 TKYSEFQTTTK
+320 TQYSQFQTTTK

-374 RYYAFFD
+374 RYYGFFD
-381 YNHAYIKS
+381 YNYAYIKS

-477 VELGVKIP
+477 IELGVKIP

-494 MGAKLAF
+494 MGAKLAY
-501 RRLYSV
+501 RRLYSL
-507 YFNYVLAY
+507 YLNYVLAY

>member
-10 MASSLLA
+10 MASSLFA

-62 LKQTAS
+62 LKQTVS
-68 STNSST
+68 NTNSST
-74 AQAVDNL
+74 TQAIDNL

-93 TANQAVSSALSSAVA
+93 TAKEAVSSALSSAVG
-108 MWQVIASNLANNSL
+108 MWQVIASNLASGTL
-122 PTDKY
+122 STSEY
-127 NEINTISQSLQ
+127 NQINAISQLLQ
-138 NTLENKNTANNN
+138 NTLENKNNEL
-150 ITIENDYE
+150 TIGNDYD

-165 TIISTLQSQCPGI
+165 TIITTLQSQCPGI

-187 INASGNACNIFGST
+187 INASGNACAIFGNT
-201 FSAINSMINSAK
+201 FNAINSMIDSAK
-213 KAAEQA
+213 KAAEQF
-219 RRTAPEGP
+219 RRTDPSQP
-227 NQQSA
+227 QNQQSA
-232 FNSMI
+232 SPVIDAN
-237 NSAKK
+237 
-242 AAEQARRTAPEGP
+242 
-255 NQQSAFTDADFTK
+255 FTN

-295 LQKTPDSKGF
+295 LQKTPNSKGF

-320 TKYSEFQTTTK
+320 TQYSQFQTTTK

-374 RYYAFFD
+374 RYYGFFD
-381 YNHAYIKS
+381 YNYAYIKS

-446 ITNSA
+446 TTTSA

-494 MGAKLAF
+494 MGAKLAY
-501 RRLYSV
+501 RRLYSL
-507 YFNYVLAY
+507 YLNYVLAY

>member
-1 MKKTILLSL
+1 MLK
-10 MASSLLA
+10 
-17 EDDGV
+17 
-22 FMSVGYQIGEAA
+22 EAA
-34 QMVKNTGE
+34 K
-42 IQKVSNA
+42 
-49 YENLNNLLTRYNE
+49 
-62 LKQTAS
+62 
-68 STNSST
+68 
-74 AQAVDNL
+74 
-81 KESASR
+81 
-87 LKTTPN
+87 
-93 TANQAVSSALSSAVA
+93 
-108 MWQVIASNLANNSL
+108 
-122 PTDKY
+122 
-127 NEINTISQSLQ
+127 
-138 NTLENKNTANNN
+138 
-150 ITIENDYE
+150 
-158 QLLTQAS
+158 
-165 TIISTLQSQCPGI
+165 
-178 DGGNGKPWG
+178 
-187 INASGNACNIFGST
+187 
-201 FSAINSMINSAK
+201 
-213 KAAEQA
+213 QA
-219 RRTAPEGP
+219 RRTSPESP
-227 NQQSA
+227 NQQ
-232 FNSMI
+232 N
-237 NSAKK
+237 
-242 AAEQARRTAPEGP
+242 
-255 NQQSAFTDADFTK
+255 AFTNADFNK

-305 HSLVSR
+305 QSLVSR

-320 TKYSEFQTTTK
+320 TQYSQFQTTTK

-435 TWLNNQSANLK
+435 TWLNSQSANLK

-494 MGAKLAF
+494 MGAKLAY

>member
-17 EDDGV
+17 ENDGV
-22 FMSVGYQIGEAA
+22 FMSVGYQIGEAV
-34 QMVKNTGE
+34 QQVKNTGE

-68 STNSST
+68 NTDSST
-74 AQAVDNL
+74 TQAIDNL
-81 KESASR
+81 EKSASR

-93 TANQAVSSALSSAVA
+93 TANQAVSSALSSAVG

-122 PTDKY
+122 STSEY
-127 NEINTISQSLQ
+127 NKINAISQLLQ

-150 ITIENDYE
+150 TTIDNDYE
-158 QLLTQAS
+158 HLLTQAS
-165 TIISTLQSQCPGI
+165 TIINTLQSQCPGI

-187 INASGNACNIFGST
+187 INASGNACTIFGST
-201 FSAINSMINSAK
+201 FSAITSMIDSTK
-213 KAAEQA
+213 KAAAES
-219 RRTAPEGP
+219 RRTGP
-227 NQQSA
+227 DNQNTPTA
-232 FNSMI
+232 I
-237 NSAKK
+237 N
-242 AAEQARRTAPEGP
+242 P
-255 NQQSAFTDADFTK
+255 DFTK

-295 LQKTPDSKGF
+295 IQKTPGSKGF

-320 TKYSEFQTTTK
+320 TQYSQFQTTTK

-343 INSQS
+343 INSQI

-494 MGAKLAF
+494 MGAKLAY

>member
-1 MKKTILLSL
+1 MKKTILLPL

-17 EDDGV
+17 ENDGV
-22 FMSVGYQIGEAA
+22 FMSVGYQIGEAV
-34 QMVKNTGE
+34 QQVKNTGE

-68 STNSST
+68 NTDSST
-74 AQAVDNL
+74 TQAINNL

-122 PTDKY
+122 STSEY
-127 NEINTISQSLQ
+127 NQINAISQLLQ
-138 NTLENKNTANNN
+138 NTLENKNNNL
-150 ITIENDYE
+150 TIGNDYE
-158 QLLTQAS
+158 HLLTQAS
-165 TIISTLQSQCPGI
+165 TIINTLQSQCPGI

-187 INASGNACNIFGST
+187 INASGNACNIFGNT
-201 FSAINSMINSAK
+201 FNAINSMIDSAK
-213 KAAEQA
+213 KAAADA
-219 RRTAPEGP
+219 RRTSPESQ
-227 NQQSA
+227 NQQ
-232 FNSMI
+232 N
-237 NSAKK
+237 
-242 AAEQARRTAPEGP
+242 
-255 NQQSAFTDADFTK
+255 AFTNADFNK

-305 HSLVSR
+305 QSLVSR
-311 SSYSYSLNE
+311 SSYSYSINE
-320 TKYSEFQTTTK
+320 TQYSQFQTTTK

-343 INSQS
+343 INSQI

-435 TWLNNQSANLK
+435 TWLNSQFMNLK
-446 ITNSA
+446 TTNSA

-494 MGAKLAF
+494 MGAKLAY

>member
-10 MASSLLA
+10 MVSPLLA
-17 EDDGV
+17 ENDGV
-22 FMSVGYQIGEAA
+22 FMSVGYQIGEAV
-34 QMVKNTGE
+34 QQVKNTGE

-68 STNSST
+68 NTNSST
-74 AQAVDNL
+74 AQAIDNL
-81 KESASR
+81 KESANR

-93 TANQAVSSALSSAVA
+93 TANQAVSSALSSAVG
-108 MWQVIASNLANNSL
+108 MWQVVASNLANNSL
-122 PTDKY
+122 PTSEYEKLKA
-127 NEINTISQSLQ
+127 TSQLLQ
-138 NTLENKNTANNN
+138 NTLENKNNNL
-150 ITIENDYE
+150 TIANDYDH
-158 QLLTQAS
+158 LLTQAK
-165 TIISTLQSQCPGI
+165 TIINTLQSQCPRI

-187 INASGNACNIFGST
+187 INASGNACNIFGNT
-201 FSAINSMINSAK
+201 FSAINSMIDSAK
-213 KAAEQA
+213 KAAAEA
-219 RRTAPEGP
+219 RRTDPSQGASQP
-227 NQQSA
+227 
-232 FNSMI
+232 
-237 NSAKK
+237 
-242 AAEQARRTAPEGP
+242 
-255 NQQSAFTDADFTK
+255 SAFTNADFNK

-281 SYLKGDNLATIYNT
+281 SYLKGDNLATIYNAI
-295 LQKTPDSKGF
+295 QKTPGSKGLQ
-305 HSLVSR
+305 SLVSR

-320 TKYSEFQTTTK
+320 TQYSQFQTTTK
-331 EFGHNPFRSVGL
+331 EFGNNPFRSVGL

-348 NNGAMN
+348 DNGAMN

-389 NFFNSASN
+389 DFFNSASN

-419 RKVSF
+419 RKISF

-435 TWLNNQSANLK
+435 TWLNSQFVNLK
-446 ITNSA
+446 TTTSIYN
-451 YSAKINNTNF
+451 AKINNTNF

-494 MGAKLAF
+494 MGAKLAY

>member
-10 MASSLLA
+10 IASSLLA
-17 EDDGV
+17 ENDGV

-68 STNSST
+68 NTDSST
-74 AQAVDNL
+74 AQAINNL
-81 KESASR
+81 KESANR

-93 TANQAVSSALSSAVA
+93 TANQAVSSAISSAVG
-108 MWQVIASNLANNSL
+108 MWQVIASNLASGTL
-122 PTDKY
+122 STDKY
-127 NEINTISQSLQ
+127 NKINTISQSLQ
-138 NTLENKNTANNN
+138 NTLENKNTANN
-150 ITIENDYE
+150 ITIGNDYE
-158 QLLTQAS
+158 HLLGQAS
-165 TIISTLQSQCPGI
+165 TIINTLQSQCPGI

-187 INASGNACNIFGST
+187 INASGNACNIFGNT
-201 FSAINSMINSAK
+201 FNAINSMIDSAK
-213 KAAEQA
+213 KAAAEA
-219 RRTAPEGP
+219 RRTSPD
-227 NQQSA
+227 NQNIPTA
-232 FNSMI
+232 I
-237 NSAKK
+237 N
-242 AAEQARRTAPEGP
+242 P
-255 NQQSAFTDADFTK
+255 DFTN

-281 SYLKGDNLATIYNT
+281 SYLKGENLATIYNT
-295 LQKTPDSKGF
+295 LQKTPGSKGF
-305 HSLVSR
+305 QSLVSR

-320 TKYSEFQTTTK
+320 TQYSEFQTTTK
-331 EFGHNPFRSVGL
+331 EFGNNPFRSVGL

-411 INGGSDKN
+411 INGGSNQN
-419 RKVSF
+419 RKISF

-435 TWLNNQSANLK
+435 TWLNSQFVNLK
-446 ITNSA
+446 TTTSIYN
-451 YSAKINNTNF
+451 AKINNTNF

>member
-10 MASSLLA
+10 MVSSLLA
-17 EDDGV
+17 ENDGV
-22 FMSVGYQIGEAA
+22 FMSVGYQIGEAV
-34 QMVKNTGE
+34 QQVKNTGE

-68 STNSST
+68 NTNSST
-74 AQAVDNL
+74 AQAIDNL

-93 TANQAVSSALSSAVA
+93 SANQAVSSALSSAVG
-108 MWQVIASNLANNSL
+108 MWQVVASNLANNSL
-122 PTDKY
+122 STSEY
-127 NEINTISQSLQ
+127 NKINAISQLLQ
-138 NTLENKNTANNN
+138 NTLENKNNDLK
-150 ITIENDYE
+150 IENDYD

-165 TIISTLQSQCPGI
+165 TIITTLQSQCPGI

-187 INASGNACNIFGST
+187 INASGNACAIFGNT
-201 FSAINSMINSAK
+201 FNAINSMIDSAK
-213 KAAEQA
+213 KAAAQA
-219 RRTAPEGP
+219 RRTDPESP
-227 NQQSA
+227 NQQNA
-232 FNSMI
+232 FN
-237 NSAKK
+237 N
-242 AAEQARRTAPEGP
+242 
-255 NQQSAFTDADFTK
+255 ADFNK
-268 NLNQVSSVINDTI
+268 NLNQVSGVINDTI

-295 LQKTPDSKGF
+295 LQKTPNSKGF
-305 HSLVSR
+305 QSLVSR
-311 SSYSYSLNE
+311 SSYSYSINE
-320 TKYSEFQTTTK
+320 TQYSQFQTTTK

-451 YSAKINNTNF
+451 YSTKINNTNF

-494 MGAKLAF
+494 MGAKLAY

-507 YFNYVLAY
+507 YFNYVLVY

>member
-10 MASSLLA
+10 VASSLFA
-17 EDDGV
+17 ENDGV

-42 IQKVSNA
+42 IQKLSDT
-49 YENLNNLLTRYNE
+49 YENLDNLLTRYNE
-62 LKQTAS
+62 LKQTATNTDS
-68 STNSST
+68 STT
-74 AQAVDNL
+74 QAINNL
-81 KESASR
+81 KQSADR

-93 TANQAVSSALSSAVA
+93 TANQAVSSALSSAVG
-108 MWQVIASNLANNSL
+108 MWQVIASNLANGTLS
-122 PTDKY
+122 TSEY
-127 NEINTISQSLQ
+127 NKINAISQLLQ
-138 NTLENKNTANNN
+138 NTLENKNNEL
-150 ITIENDYE
+150 TIANDYD
-158 QLLTQAS
+158 QLLTQAK
-165 TIISTLQSQCPGI
+165 TIITTLQSQCPGV
-178 DGGNGKPWG
+178 DGGNGTPWG
-187 INASGNACNIFGST
+187 INASGNACNIFGNT
-201 FSAINSMINSAK
+201 FNAINSMINSAK
-213 KAAEQA
+213 EAAAQS
-219 RRTAPEGP
+219 RRTDPENP
-227 NQQSA
+227 NTPTA
-232 FNSMI
+232 I
-237 NSAKK
+237 N
-242 AAEQARRTAPEGP
+242 
-255 NQQSAFTDADFTK
+255 ADFTK

-281 SYLKGDNLATIYNT
+281 SYLKGDNLETIYNT
-295 LQKTPDSKGF
+295 IQKSPNSKGF
-305 HSLVSR
+305 QSLVSR

-320 TKYSEFQTTTK
+320 TQYSQFQTTTK

-343 INSQS
+343 INSQT

-411 INGGSDKN
+411 INGGSDQN
-419 RKVSF
+419 RKISF

-435 TWLNNQSANLK
+435 TWLNSQFVNLK
-446 ITNSA
+446 TTTNI

-477 VELGVKIP
+477 IELGVKIP

-494 MGAKLAF
+494 LGAKLAY

-507 YFNYVLAY
+507 YLNYVLAY

>member
-1 MKKTILLSL
+1 
-10 MASSLLA
+10 
-17 EDDGV
+17 
-22 FMSVGYQIGEAA
+22 MSVGYQIGEAV
-34 QMVKNTGE
+34 QQVKNTGE
-42 IQKVSNA
+42 IQKISNA

-68 STNSST
+68 NTNSST
-74 AQAVDNL
+74 AQAIDNL

-93 TANQAVSSALSSAVA
+93 TANQAVSSAISSAVG

-122 PTDKY
+122 PTSEYDK
-127 NEINTISQSLQ
+127 INAISQLLQ
-138 NTLENKNTANNN
+138 NTLENKNNNL
-150 ITIENDYE
+150 TIENDYE
-158 QLLTQAS
+158 HLLTQAS
-165 TIISTLQSQCPGI
+165 TIINTLQSQCPGI

-187 INASGNACNIFGST
+187 INASGNACNIFGNT
-201 FSAINSMINSAK
+201 FNAINSMIDSAK
-213 KAAEQA
+213 KAAEQF
-219 RRTAPEGP
+219 RRTDPSQGT
-227 NQQSA
+227 NQNHQNASPVIDD
-232 FNSMI
+232 N
-237 NSAKK
+237 
-242 AAEQARRTAPEGP
+242 
-255 NQQSAFTDADFTK
+255 FTK

-281 SYLKGDNLATIYNT
+281 SYLKGENLATIYNT
-295 LQKTPDSKGF
+295 LQKTPGSKRF
-305 HSLVSR
+305 QSLVSR

-331 EFGHNPFRSVGL
+331 EFGNNPFRSVGL

-419 RKVSF
+419 RKISF

-435 TWLNNQSANLK
+435 TWLNSQSANLK

>member
-1 MKKTILLSL
+1 MV
-10 MASSLLA
+10 SSLLA
-17 EDDGV
+17 ENDGV
-22 FMSVGYQIGEAA
+22 FMSVGYQIGEAV
-34 QMVKNTGE
+34 QQVKNTGE

-68 STNSST
+68 NTDSST
-74 AQAVDNL
+74 TQAIDNL

-93 TANQAVSSALSSAVA
+93 SANQAVSSALSSAVG
-108 MWQVIASNLANNSL
+108 MWQVIASNLANGTLS
-122 PTDKY
+122 TGEY
-127 NEINTISQSLQ
+127 NKINAISQLLQ
-138 NTLENKNTANNN
+138 NTLENKNNNL
-150 ITIENDYE
+150 TIENDYE
-158 QLLTQAS
+158 HLLGQAN
-165 TIISTLQSQCPGI
+165 TIISTLQNQCPGI

-187 INASGNACNIFGST
+187 INASGNACAIFGNT
-201 FSAINSMINSAK
+201 FNAIKSMIDSAK
-213 KAAEQA
+213 KAAAEA
-219 RRTAPEGP
+219 RRTSPENP
-227 NQQSA
+227 NQQ
-232 FNSMI
+232 N
-237 NSAKK
+237 
-242 AAEQARRTAPEGP
+242 
-255 NQQSAFTDADFTK
+255 AFTNADFNK
-268 NLNQVSSVINDTI
+268 NLNQVSSVINNTI

-295 LQKTPDSKGF
+295 LQKTPNSKGF

-320 TKYSEFQTTTK
+320 TQYSQFQTTTK

-374 RYYAFFD
+374 RYYGFFD

-494 MGAKLAF
+494 MGAKLAY

>member
-1 MKKTILLSL
+1 MKKTILLPL

-17 EDDGV
+17 ENDGV
-22 FMSVGYQIGEAA
+22 FMSVGYQIGEAV

-74 AQAVDNL
+74 AQAIDNL

-93 TANQAVSSALSSAVA
+93 TANQAVSSALSSAVG

-122 PTDKY
+122 STSEYEKLKA
-127 NEINTISQSLQ
+127 TSQLLQ
-138 NTLENKNTANNN
+138 NTLENKNNELK
-150 ITIENDYE
+150 IENDYD
-158 QLLTQAS
+158 QLLTQAG
-165 TIISTLQSQCPGI
+165 TIINTLQSQCPSV

-187 INASGNACNIFGST
+187 INASGNACAIFGNT
-201 FSAINSMINSAK
+201 FNAINSMIDSAK
-213 KAAEQA
+213 KAAAEA

-232 FNSMI
+232 FN
-237 NSAKK
+237 NA
-242 AAEQARRTAPEGP
+242 GF
-255 NQQSAFTDADFTK
+255 NK

-281 SYLKGDNLATIYNT
+281 SYLKGDNLETIYNII
-295 LQKTPDSKGF
+295 QKTPDSKGF
-305 HSLVSR
+305 QSLVSR

-320 TKYSEFQTTTK
+320 TQYSQFQTTTK

-374 RYYAFFD
+374 RYYGFFD
-381 YNHAYIKS
+381 YNYAYIKS

-411 INGGSDKN
+411 INGGSDRN

-477 VELGVKIP
+477 IELGVKIP

-494 MGAKLAF
+494 MGAKLAY
-501 RRLYSV
+501 RRLYSL
-507 YFNYVLAY
+507 YLNYVLAY

>member
-10 MASSLLA
+10 MVSSLLA

-68 STNSST
+68 NTNSST
-74 AQAVDNL
+74 AQAINNL
-81 KESASR
+81 KESANR

-93 TANQAVSSALSSAVA
+93 SANQAVSSALSSAVA
-108 MWQVIASNLANNSL
+108 MWQVIASNLANGTL
-122 PTDKY
+122 PTSEY
-127 NEINTISQSLQ
+127 NKINAISQSLQ

-150 ITIENDYE
+150 TTIENDYE
-158 QLLTQAS
+158 HLLTQAS
-165 TIISTLQSQCPGI
+165 TIISTLQSQCPSV

-187 INASGNACNIFGST
+187 INASGNACNIFGNT
-201 FSAINSMINSAK
+201 FNAINSMIDSAK
-213 KAAEQA
+213 KAAAQS
-219 RRTAPEGP
+219 RRTDPSQP
-227 NQQSA
+227 NQ
-232 FNSMI
+232 
-237 NSAKK
+237 
-242 AAEQARRTAPEGP
+242 P
-255 NQQSAFTDADFTK
+255 NTFTDTNFTK

-281 SYLKGDNLATIYNT
+281 SYLKGENLATIYNT
-295 LQKTPDSKGF
+295 LQKTPGSKGF
-305 HSLVSR
+305 QSLVSR

-320 TKYSEFQTTTK
+320 TQYSEFQTTTK
-331 EFGHNPFRSVGL
+331 EFGNNPFRSVGL

-397 VFTYGAGSDLLLNF
+397 VFTYGAGSDLLLNL

-419 RKVSF
+419 RKISF

-435 TWLNNQSANLK
+435 TWLNSQSANLK